1 MIITTTANR
10 YTFDT
15 TTPEGK
21 AGYKAL
27 RAKLSGLGLQCF
39 ESHGGKE
46 LHATVGR
53 KLQGHTLTLETK
65 HVFSNQW
72 NTAPVEGVSE
82 KGLRVFDWAQDYRP
96 GGSSTLKQGYWLTQT
111 DEMSAVRRDTA
122 ACGYC
127 GKQEPVSTCET
138 FCTKCA
144 GSTYLNEET
153 LGLTRMQTVG
163 NTAERGPLT
172 DEERAWLLPRMVAAQ
187 LHTRNEAAAKARVAA
202 ITAVKEKA
210 RATITNAEH
219 EKTGMLWLLE
229 RGFNTDNVIYY
240 THTGRFCF
248 GWRAAVGPELEAS
261 LLDALSEF
269 GHAYE
274 IKCTDGRILSGY

>member
-1 MIITTTANR
+1 MTITTTANH
-10 YTFDT
+10 YTFNTD
-15 TTPEGK
+15 TPEGK

-39 ESHGGKE
+39 ETHGGKE

-65 HVFSNQW
+65 HVFNNQW
-72 NTAPVEGVSE
+72 NTAPIEGLSD

-96 GGSSTLKQGYWLTQT
+96 AGSKTLKQGYWLTQT

-127 GKQEPVSTCET
+127 GNQEPASTCDD

-144 GSTYLNEET
+144 GSAYLDAEE
-153 LGLTRMQTVG
+153 LNLTRMQTVD
-163 NTAERGPLT
+163 NTAARGPLT
-172 DEERAWLLPRMVAAQ
+172 DEERARLLPRMVAAQ
-187 LHTRNEAAAKARVAA
+187 LFTRNEAAAKAQAAAVAA
-202 ITAVKEKA
+202 VNEKA
-210 RATITNAEH
+210 RAAIAKAEH

-229 RGFNTDNVIYY
+229 RGFNLDNVIYY
-240 THTGRFCF
+240 PHTGRFCF
-248 GWRAAVGPELEAS
+248 GWRKALGPDLESA
-261 LLDALSEF
+261 LLDVISEF
-269 GHAYE
+269 GHAYD
-274 IKCTDGRILSGY
+274 IKCSDGRTLSGY